1 VNKHLVRVA
10 LVALPL
16 CWAAAASAA
25 DGWKLPLWNPFASS
39 SRPAKPAYAA
49 PSSSGSLAR
58 GWSTV
63 TTGTKK
69 ALNTT
74 VDVVTLKPVRRQFD
88 SKPENPMRLGFKP
101 DPRKKSTQ
109 SGGWWNSLFKPVE
122 PKRSETVED
131 FFSLER
137 PR

>member
-1 VNKHLVRVA
+1 MFRMV

-16 CWAAAASAA
+16 SWAAAASAA
-25 DGWKLPLWNPFASS
+25 DGWHIPVWNPFAATG
-39 SRPAKPAYAA
+39 RPAKPGYAA
-49 PSSSGSLAR
+49 PNSSGSLAR

-63 TTGTKK
+63 TSGTKK

-74 VDVVTLKPVRRQFD
+74 VDVVTLKPVRRQFAPKRED
-88 SKPENPMRLGFKP
+88 PYRLGFKP
-101 DPRKKSTQ
+101 DPRTKSAQ
-109 SGGWWNSLFKPVE
+109 SDGWWDSLFKPVN
-122 PKRSETVED
+122 PNRSETVDD